1 MERKQPQVKVFMTS
15 DVSFK
20 GKFYGMDNY
29 YSVDKSDASQLVAE
43 GRAIEY
49 GNDELSNY
57 DRQIDQAVAKYRKAY
72 DNLANS
78 KDPRYKDAEFF
89 ADETGKLKAEMEA
102 EVKRLQGEYS
112 EIIKDVR
119 NTAHQV
125 RANLTRNISP
135 ADEQGAKQL
144 INELVSESK
153 LNGIGNAIERIE
165 SDIQYFSEGRKVAL
179 ANELHRLVD
188 LVDQDDQPTKRRL
201 RALSNRLREDSQGVE
216 LASRMASALPDFI
229 GGAHT
234 RLKATHPSYKRR

>member
-1 MERKQPQVKVFMTS
+1 MERKQPQVKVFMTN
-15 DVSFK
+15 DANFK
-20 GKFYGMDNY
+20 GQLYGMDQY
-29 YSVDKSDASQLVAE
+29 YTVDKSDASQLVEE
-43 GRAIEY
+43 GKAIEY
-49 GNDELSNY
+49 ENDELSNY
-57 DRQIDQAVAKYRKAY
+57 DRQIDQAVSKYRKAY

-119 NTAHQV
+119 NTVHQE
-125 RANLTRNISP
+125 RANLTRNITP
-135 ADEQGAKQL
+135 ADETGAKQL
-144 INELVSESK
+144 VNQLVSESK

-188 LVDQDDQPTKRRL
+188 LVDQDDQPTKRQL
-201 RALSNRLREDSQGVE
+201 RALSNRLREDTGGVE
-216 LASRMASALPDFI
+216 MAASNALPDFI
-229 GGAHT
+229 GGAYT
-234 RLKATHPSYKRR
+234 RLKATHASYKRR